1 MGKFDLSRG
10 TNSIAAKLECFFPTM
25 ASMTL
30 PQLKE
35 TLLNVL
41 NDESTS
47 VSEHTKKFWI
57 NKMEKKNTT
66 TQMML
71 MLTNLYLGG
80 ANLHIPGSK

>member
-47 VSEHTKKFWI
+47 VSEHTKKF
-57 NKMEKKNTT
+57 
-66 TQMML
+66 
-71 MLTNLYLGG
+71 
-80 ANLHIPGSK
+80 